1 MTSERASHANRCN
14 SRKSTGPRTSLGKA
28 RSKQNALQ
36 HGLSV
41 VEPNSQAEAEI
52 EYLAVLIVGDYKA
65 DAVILAAAR
74 TAAEAQVYL
83 QRVRAFGIAM
93 LRSGTAD
100 ATSEA
105 ERGHCSSNVPSP
117 KTFVELEKLSRYE
130 ARALSRRKF
139 AFRRFLALVNRE
151 Q

>member
-1 MTSERASHANRCN
+1 MTSERASHANRRN
-14 SRKSTGPRTSLGKA
+14 SRKSTGPRTTIGKS
-28 RSKQNALQ
+28 RSKQNSLK

-41 VEPNSQAEAEI
+41 VEPYSLAGAEI
-52 EYLAVLIVGDYKA
+52 EYLAMIIAGDYET

-83 QRVRAFGIAM
+83 QRVRAFRIAM

-105 ERGHCSSNVPSP
+105 ERGHCSSSVPSP
-117 KTFVELEKLSRYE
+117 QTFVELDKLSRYE
-130 ARALSRRKF
+130 ARALSRRKS
-139 AFRRFLALVNRE
+139 AFRRFLALVNR
-151 Q
+151 